1 MLIVAVILYLIVA
14 TGLVGLAAKYQFGP
28 VPADYH
34 AKILVLGGAEIG
46 DNQMLVFGAVNKV
59 FAALF
64 LGLGLALVFL
74 ALGGVWADL
83 MWAKL
88 AILVVAL
95 AAGVMPTLAAAHLE
109 KVSGV
114 RTPWRAGAA
123 LTVLAVIAS
132 LLSVL

>member
-1 MLIVAVILYLIVA
+1 MLTLAVILYLIVA
-14 TGLVGLAAKYQFGP
+14 AGLLGLAAKYQFGP

-34 AKILVLGGAEIG
+34 EAVLTSDGNIIG
-46 DNQMLVFGAVNKV
+46 EKKMLVFGAVNKV

-64 LGLGLALVFL
+64 AGLALAMVFL

-83 MWAKL
+83 IWAKL

-95 AAGVMPTLAAAHLE
+95 TAGVAPTMAAAHVE

-123 LTVLAVIAS
+123 MTLLTMFAS